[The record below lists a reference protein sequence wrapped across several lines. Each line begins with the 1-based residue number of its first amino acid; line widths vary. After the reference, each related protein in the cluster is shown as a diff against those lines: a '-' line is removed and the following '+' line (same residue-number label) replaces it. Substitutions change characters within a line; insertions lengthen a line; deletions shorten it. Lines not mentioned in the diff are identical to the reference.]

1 MSHRHVPRRFL
12 FPFAHPLR
20 VRWAE
25 ADPQGIVFNG
35 HYLTYFDVGVTE
47 YWRAAGLRY
56 PESFAT
62 AESDIFLVKAT
73 VEYHAPARFD
83 DLVDVGVR
91 CARLGRSSM
100 TYALAIFRQGDC
112 LTSGELIYVNADPRT
127 RTAQALPE
135 VIRARLTEFE
145 STLEMSSKP

>member
-1 MSHRHVPRRFL
+1 MSRSD
-12 FPFAHPLR
+12 FPFAHSLR

-25 ADPQGIVFNG
+25 TDAQGIVFNG

-56 PESFAT
+56 PASFTT
-62 AESDIFLVKAT
+62 AETDLFLVKAT
-73 VEYHAPARFD
+73 VEYHAPAYFD
-83 DLVDVGVR
+83 DWLDIGVR

-100 TYALAIFRQGDC
+100 SYALAIFRQETR
-112 LTSGELIYVNADPRT
+112 LASGELIYVNANPRA

-135 VIRARLTEFE
+135 AVRARLTEFE
-145 STLEMSSKP
+145 SSFASPAKAMMPKP